1 MNLTTKIMKHFAQI
15 LPGRSATDC
24 TAAFQ
29 YGCALLAL
37 LGTAWPAMSAPDFKP
52 EAQVSQIKVQPDK
65 APDCTTLKSI
75 VETVTRECRSNDE
88 KAIAL
93 YNFMQL
99 THYHRNYPSE
109 PGGIPV
115 LKEINTYGWSLCGGL
130 HSEQS
135 ALWRELG
142 WGWRFV
148 GWNGHTTV
156 EAQYDNQWHYL
167 DVFLKFY
174 AWKPDPNAPGGR
186 TIASQDDLTRDS
198 QRLISDAFVLD
209 KSRGAVYAKD
219 NQFEMHGD
227 KANWMAPAFLS
238 CGDTIKDVISGLK
251 THKNVGPEPG
261 WMGIHHATG
270 NYSADVDLAPGFALT
285 STWDS
290 VEDGWHWPGS
300 KIAPQH
306 TCGNKDLR
314 NSPDAGLIM
323 EPYAQRVRSY
333 ADGTL
338 RFAPD
343 FGSEALLKS
352 FVARSNVKYANGS
365 LVPEKEDAP
374 ASVTVLLRSPYLM
387 TKATGTAA
395 GAESLEISTDGGK
408 TFKTADLADFTGA
421 VKGQVAALARINF
434 KSALKSLK
442 LEALVQNNPGS
453 LPYLSPGKNVIAVS
467 VGDPGALG
475 NNQLVVTYAYEPG
488 FRSKS
493 FDQLGLEGKEVAKQ
507 HHATWAKEPV
517 VVQKVFAAKDLPAK
531 FEIDVPTPKD
541 KFPVYPRMKFIRREI
556 IAPGSK
562 PLPLPENA
570 HTLVAA
576 GPNDELKTLP
586 NPFLIG
592 TQPPPKR
599 AVRAVTTTTLE
610 LQPGHFVS
618 KMGGVLTSDFIKWPK
633 IAAEE
638 GKVEAIAFLIGGE
651 LKGLPAQKNLAGA
664 RLVFPAVRAHE
675 SAPAKIGVVPLKA
688 PFAADQKY
696 DFANLGEVTG
706 TVIVPKSD
714 QPGKDWTPPREFKID
729 VTRLIRSVISGET
742 KFNGLALRVVP
753 DRGVD
758 DGYTV
763 RVNLPKSPRIYLEID
778 AFSEAAT
785 AAK

>member
-365 LVPEKEDAP
+365 LVPEKEDAQ

-618 KMGGVLTSDFIKWPK
+618 KTGGVLTSDFIKWPK